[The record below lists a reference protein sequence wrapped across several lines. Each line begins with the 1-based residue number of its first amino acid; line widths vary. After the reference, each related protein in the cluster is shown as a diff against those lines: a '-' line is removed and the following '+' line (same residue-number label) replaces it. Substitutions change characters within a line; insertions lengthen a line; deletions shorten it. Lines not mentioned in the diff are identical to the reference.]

1 VLRRVPP
8 GFLRALPLVLAAV
21 LFGVVGS
28 SGHSWS
34 AEPAGSVGQTGSAEP
49 AGSGAPGAEIPL
61 WDALIEVTDG
71 AVTVTVGD
79 TTLVYV
85 DGLGWLA
92 DLVAPPPRVLD
103 GVAWVV
109 PAVAAALGLLPE
121 QSGRPPSGDAAP
133 PSVDGAPPSAGG
145 APPSVDGAPPSAGG
159 GQARLVGVRI
169 SGEVD
174 MRVVLDLE
182 GLEVDA
188 LRGVGTV
195 GRVEA
200 GDALRLELPHVAL
213 PATLPAT
220 AGVIDLTWQQGVRR
234 PSLALSG
241 GGFAYDVFALAHP
254 TRLVIDLLPDR
265 DGVPA
270 SGERVEALGP
280 GVVYRTFRAQGSG
293 GPSRVHVLEVAPG
306 AGQWR
311 VVGAPDEAQPTLRWA
326 DGGFVAINGG
336 YFEPATRTAIGLLVV
351 DGVWLSP
358 PSRGRAVIGFGPDG
372 VVIDR
377 VQVRTGLWLDER
389 LALSLDHELAEQVA
403 VHATPG
409 AWAGTGRMGALTVDA
424 SGVITAN
431 RVGPV
436 RVPDDGRVI
445 VYPPELRVA
454 ALAEPGTSVR
464 TAVRLRPASLER
476 VSHAVEAGPLLVQG
490 GRAAFAPELEA
501 FARGVR
507 ILDEVTQQAAIGVTG
522 DGTVL
527 LVAAEA
533 MVAADLV
540 PLMLDLGAV
549 DAMRLDSGGST
560 TLVADGRVLNRL
572 TERAVA
578 NAIVWLPEAER

>member
-1 VLRRVPP
+1 MCCRVPP
-8 GFLRALPLVLAAV
+8 VLLRLLPFVLAASLGGAAWSNGQV
-21 LFGVVGS
+21 GVPPSV
-28 SGHSWS
+28 
-34 AEPAGSVGQTGSAEP
+34 AEV
-49 AGSGAPGAEIPL
+49 PL
-61 WDALIEVTDG
+61 WDAGVEVTEG
-71 AVTVTVGD
+71 AVAVTYGG

-92 DLVAPPPRVLD
+92 DFVAPPPRVQD

-109 PAVAAALGLLPE
+109 PEVAAALGLAPG
-121 QSGRPPSGDAAP
+121 QGGRPPSATGAAP
-133 PSVDGAPPSAGG
+133 LWD
-145 APPSVDGAPPSAGG
+145 G
-159 GQARLVGVRI
+159 GQARLAGVRI

-174 MRVVLDLE
+174 VRVVLDLE
-182 GLEVDA
+182 GIPVDA
-188 LRGVGTV
+188 LRSAGAV
-195 GRVEA
+195 GRIDP
-200 GDALRLELPHVAL
+200 GGALRLELPSLTL
-213 PATLPAT
+213 PAALPAT
-220 AGVIDLTWQQGVRR
+220 AGVIDLAWRDDGLA

-241 GGFAYDVFALAHP
+241 GGFAYDVFALAEP
-254 TRLVIDLLPDR
+254 TRLVIDLRPDR

-270 SGERVEALGP
+270 SGERVETLAP
-280 GVVYRTFRAQGSG
+280 GVVYRTFRAPGSG

-306 AGQWR
+306 VGQWR
-311 VVGAPDEAQPTLRWA
+311 VVGAPGEAQPTLRWA

-336 YFEPATRTAIGLLVV
+336 YFEPTTRAAIGLLVV

-377 VQVRTGLWLDER
+377 AQVRTGLWLDDR
-389 LALSLDHELAEQVA
+389 LALSLDHELAERVS
-403 VHATPG
+403 VHAAAG
-409 AWAGTGRMGALTVDA
+409 AWAGSGRMGALTVDA
-424 SGVITAN
+424 DGVVTAN

-436 RVPDDGRVI
+436 RVPEDGQVI
-445 VYPPELRVA
+445 VYPPELRTA
-454 ALAEPGTSVR
+454 ALAEPGTRVR
-464 TAVRLRPASLER
+464 TAFRLRPATLER

-490 GRAAFAPELEA
+490 GRDAFAPELEA
-501 FARGVR
+501 FVRGVR
-507 ILDEVTQQAAIGVTG
+507 ILDEVTQQAAIGVTA

-540 PLMLDLGAV
+540 PLLLGLGAV

-578 NAIVWLPEAER
+578 NAIVWLPEAQP